1 MNQSV
6 FTSLF
11 YVHLIHLVIIGSFL
25 LYVGI
30 VKTNMPSFMYTVLL
44 IISISIVVAHGY
56 FAITG
61 YNNPKNA
68 LWVNLFHIFIIAPVM
83 FMIGLN
89 GAKTPRY
96 YFQFILM
103 LGFAAIGYHGY
114 YLVKEV
120 IQRS

>member
-1 MNQSV
+1 MNHSV
-6 FTSLF
+6 FTKLF
-11 YVHLIHLVIIGSFL
+11 YIHLIHLVIIGSFL

-30 VKTNMPSFMYTVLL
+30 AKTNMPSFMYTVVLVTSIL
-44 IISISIVVAHGY
+44 IIGAHGY

-68 LWVNLFHIFIIAPVM
+68 LWVNLFHIFIVAPVLL
-83 FMIGLN
+83 MIGLN

-114 YLVKEV
+114 YLVKELLKG
-120 IQRS
+120 